1 MLKSLRFFII
11 VFVLVLLFLPG
22 FAKFQEL
29 RQRLTETQD
38 LIQKT
43 QKENYLLEQRIAQL
57 KNDPHYLEIVAREKM
72 GVVKKGETV
81 LRIVHEGEEGNVT
94 IPSFNQTGN
103 QTKSSL

>member
-11 VFVLVLLFLPG
+11 IFVLVLLFLPG

-29 RQRLTETQD
+29 RQKLADMEE

-43 QKENYLLEQRIAQL
+43 QKDNSLLEQRIAQL

-81 LRIVHEGEEGNVT
+81 LKMVHEGEEGNVT
-94 IPSFNQTGN
+94 IPSFNATSN
-103 QTKSSL
+103 QTKQ